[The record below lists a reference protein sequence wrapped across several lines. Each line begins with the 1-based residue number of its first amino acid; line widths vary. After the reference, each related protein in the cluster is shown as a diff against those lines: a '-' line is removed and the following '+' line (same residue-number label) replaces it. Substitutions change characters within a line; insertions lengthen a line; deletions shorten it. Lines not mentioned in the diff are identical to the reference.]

1 VTRREF
7 HALGAIALPVVPLR
21 AAASANQ
28 LTDAEKREGWKL
40 LFDGKSS
47 DGWLEITGKAFPSKC
62 WAIEDGCLRTIVRQ
76 DGMQDIRT
84 VENYKSFDFRFDWMA
99 RKDGNSGVKYLIQK
113 VDEWVNKEGR
123 QARARGLEYQLA
135 DDAGPDAST
144 DRKRIAGSLYS
155 VIAPASHQA
164 PAVGVF
170 HESRIVLNGT
180 HAEHW
185 LDGVKLVSFETTA
198 PEVVAHLKGDRTEGP
213 ISLQNHQS
221 EVWFRNIRVRRLQGF
236 V

>member
-1 VTRREF
+1 VTRRAF
-7 HALGAIALPVVPLR
+7 GALGA
-21 AAASANQ
+21 AAAINR
-28 LTDAEKREGWKL
+28 LTDAERREGWKL
-40 LFDGKSS
+40 LFDGKSTE
-47 DGWLEITGKAFPSKC
+47 GWLEITGKPFPSNC

-84 VENYKSFDFRFDWMA
+84 AETYKSFDFRFEWMA

-144 DRKRIAGSLYS
+144 DRKRISGSLYS
-155 VIAPASHQA
+155 VIAPVPHQV
-164 PAVGVF
+164 PAVSVF
-170 HESRIVLNGT
+170 HESRILLQGQ

-185 LDGVKLVSFETTA
+185 LDGLKLVSFETTA
-198 PEVVAHLKGDRTEGP
+198 PEVVAQLKGEKTESP

-221 EVWFRNIRVRRLQGF
+221 DVWFRNLRVRRL
-236 V
+236 